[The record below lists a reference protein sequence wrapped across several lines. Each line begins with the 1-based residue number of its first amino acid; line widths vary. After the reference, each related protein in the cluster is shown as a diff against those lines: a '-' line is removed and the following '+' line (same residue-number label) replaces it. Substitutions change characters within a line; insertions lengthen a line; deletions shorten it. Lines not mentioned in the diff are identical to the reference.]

1 MELCPKEQVNMEPS
15 FSRTR
20 YHPTQQQQQQQQ
32 QHTMMATIIS
42 SVMQSITKF
51 TTHLSKHFNDRNII
65 IQLDKLVK
73 YFGRLCIREGQANF
87 NFFARK
93 GKEQVALAIVLT
105 AIDLMKYTEI
115 PKEHRQR
122 IADDLYRIGS
132 IDCGG
137 ADFEHQEV
145 LRCRIQLRQ
154 IFQRRRQN
162 FFRQANLK
170 KKVLASNNSSNASQ
184 GPRK

>member
-1 MELCPKEQVNMEPS
+1 
-15 FSRTR
+15 
-20 YHPTQQQQQQQQ
+20 
-32 QHTMMATIIS
+32 MATIIS
-42 SVMQSITKF
+42 SVMQSITKY

-105 AIDLMKYTEI
+105 AIDMMKYTEI

-122 IADDLYRIGS
+122 ILDDLYRIGGIG
-132 IDCGG
+132 IDCVA
-137 ADFEHQEV
+137 ADADADHQEV
-145 LRCRIQLRQ
+145 LRCRNQLRQ

-162 FFRQANLK
+162 FFRQALLK
-170 KKVLASNNSSNASQ
+170 KRVSSNKNKPSSI
-184 GPRK
+184 

>member
-1 MELCPKEQVNMEPS
+1 MELCPKVQVNMEPS

-20 YHPTQQQQQQQQ
+20 YHPTQQQQ

-42 SVMQSITKF
+42 SVMQSITKY

-105 AIDLMKYTEI
+105 AIDLMKYKEI

-132 IDCGG
+132 IDCGSGGGG
-137 ADFEHQEV
+137 ADFDHQEV

-154 IFQRRRQN
+154 IFKRRRQN

-170 KKVLASNNSSNASQ
+170 KKVLASNKPSDAPHD
-184 GPRK
+184 PRK